1 MDLFIGLSFSL
12 LISLLSRTYFGKVAL
27 KGKSLY
33 CFDTGSSTLK
43 NPTKE
48 VLWKI
53 KKSSV
58 TSLLP
63 DTVSLHLECFV
74 TGYFHLLIQKI
85 C

>member
-33 CFDTGSSTLK
+33 CFDTGPSTLK

-53 KKSSV
+53 KK
-58 TSLLP
+58 
-63 DTVSLHLECFV
+63 
-74 TGYFHLLIQKI
+74 
-85 C
+85 